1 MGKGKVCTR
10 SGFDS
15 DQPDQRARR
24 MTAGRVLKMAG
35 QWLLDLTLLC
45 FYMLPKTPLFSAWTA
60 SLLVARAMLYTLQTI
75 LLYGLIQS
83 VLGQGTGQESNA
95 LVEVIETTVHGL
107 GGTTHTRTK
116 RFADFTL
123 TALDTAVADQI
134 INDVAAGLNQYDST
148 TTSSVSTRFATT
160 PSFSTTTSSASTRSA
175 TTPSSATTTFST
187 TTSSGTTP
195 PPLAN
200 PTAVQHKASL
210 VDVLK
215 VWFYI
220 MFGLGLFL
228 FGLVAI
234 VIQCLVD
241 LRLTPARTPTCADTR
256 FEQ

>member
-1 MGKGKVCTR
+1 
-10 SGFDS
+10 
-15 DQPDQRARR
+15 
-24 MTAGRVLKMAG
+24 MTAGRFLKMAG

-95 LVEVIETTVHGL
+95 LVEVIETMVHGL
-107 GGTTHTRTK
+107 GGNTHPRTK

-148 TTSSVSTRFATT
+148 TTSSATT
-160 PSFSTTTSSASTRSA
+160 PSSASTRSA

-200 PTAVQHKASL
+200 PTAVQHEASL

-215 VWFYI
+215 IWFYI
-220 MFGLGLFL
+220 LFGLGLFV

-241 LRLTPARTPTCADTR
+241 LRLTPAQCGHSNLRR
-256 FEQ
+256 HESV